1 MSITPGIKRE
11 TRGVG
16 LEPTKQQ
23 KLQEAAPVPREKKKK
38 KKKKKSDIGDG
49 FHGERVRC
57 MCVQEICQAF
67 FVQEA
72 TRKRGNTIMAN
83 AEYAGETGK
92 ESKTG
97 ISRA

>member
-1 MSITPGIKRE
+1 MSLFIIGINFSNSAYLELNK
-11 TRGVG
+11 VG
-16 LEPTKQQ
+16 Q
-23 KLQEAAPVPREKKKK
+23 KVKKKK

>member
-1 MSITPGIKRE
+1 
-11 TRGVG
+11 
-16 LEPTKQQ
+16 
-23 KLQEAAPVPREKKKK
+23 
-38 KKKKKSDIGDG
+38 
-49 FHGERVRC
+49 

-72 TRKRGNTIMAN
+72 TRKRGITIMAN
-83 AEYAGETGK
+83 AEDAGETGK

>member
-38 KKKKKSDIGDG
+38 KKKKYL
-49 FHGERVRC
+49 
-57 MCVQEICQAF
+57 
-67 FVQEA
+67 
-72 TRKRGNTIMAN
+72 KRAWFLLVKG
-83 AEYAGETGK
+83 
-92 ESKTG
+92 
-97 ISRA
+97 